1 MSSALLSLKRFFRQF
16 LGRFFGRFFLLF
28 AARFLALLLLFCASQ
43 GAFDGAFGQSSD
55 RIGDIVIEGAQRSD
69 PASIF
74 LHLPLRVGDRFDEEK
89 MDRALKN
96 LHATGRFDDVVL
108 LRRGRDLVV
117 IVKEAPIV
125 NRIAFE
131 GNKAV
136 KDAILESETSLLPL
150 QALTKARVN
159 RDVERLLQLYRRY
172 GRFAANIRP
181 RIIRLDSNR
190 VNLVYEISEG
200 KRTKIRRIAF
210 LGNRSFSRRKL
221 LKRLYSRQS
230 RFYRILGR
238 GTYYEAERFAADRQV
253 LENFYRERGFARM
266 RVVGASAEL
275 SRDRQGFVLTM
286 SIEEGK
292 RYRLRDIGLTTAIDE
307 IDQKAMLQLLK
318 RQKVRKGNLF
328 RVSHIEAARVSLLER
343 LGEQGLLFVKVDVAQ
358 KFDAE
363 EGKADLLFSILRA
376 SPQQVSQVEIVGNN
390 HTLDRIIRREIS
402 LSPGDALQTLKI
414 RQSVRRL
421 QRLGYFE
428 AVEPEIVETSDPQ
441 RVVVRFH
448 VKERPTGKIEAGA
461 GYSTQEAFFG
471 QFSFGES
478 NFRGRGQKFD
488 LTGTFSKNTQ
498 KASVAYAQRYLARQ
512 PLNPS
517 VNIAVTNQEKRA
529 GTAYGAISVQVG
541 TGIALDIGGN
551 WVNSWNT
558 QYKYDTIKDLEIGT
572 LYPIALSDVN
582 RCPCHELS
590 LGYAFTYSSLN
601 DPVNPHK
608 GQWFRFLQ
616 NFADFGT
623 TSQYVRSEV
632 RYLYYQPVY
641 KGSFLKFDALFANI
655 SSLGKPLRITD
666 RYRNKIRG
674 FRLYGT
680 GALDKGGTAVGN
692 DNFAKTSL
700 DFSFPV
706 GLPKEVGIRGFLF
719 VEAALPF
726 GLDLP
731 SSLAEDINYR
741 KNYAVRAS
749 WGGGILWTTPVGP
762 LQFTFTSP
770 IAQADS
776 DALEFFAFTIGTRF

>member
-1 MSSALLSLKRFFRQF
+1 
-16 LGRFFGRFFLLF
+16 
-28 AARFLALLLLFCASQ
+28 
-43 GAFDGAFGQSSD
+43 
-55 RIGDIVIEGAQRSD
+55 
-69 PASIF
+69 
-74 LHLPLRVGDRFDEEK
+74 

-150 QALTKARVN
+150 QALTKARIN

-172 GRFAANIRP
+172 GRFAANVRP

-190 VNLVYEISEG
+190 ANLVYEISEG
-200 KRTKIRRIAF
+200 RRTKIRRIAF
-210 LGNRSFSRRKL
+210 LGNTSFTRRKL
-221 LKRLYSRQS
+221 LEHLYSRQS

-238 GTYYEAERFAADRQV
+238 STYYEAERFAADRQV

-292 RYRLRDIGLTTAIDE
+292 RYRLRDVGLTTAIDE
-307 IDQKAMLQLLK
+307 IDQNAMLRLLK

-328 RVSHIEAARVSLLER
+328 RVSRIEGARVSLLER
-343 LGEQGLLFVKVDVAQ
+343 LGEQGLLFVKVEVAQ

-363 EGKADLLFSILRA
+363 EGKADLIFSILRA

-402 LSPGDALQTLKI
+402 ISPGDALQTLKI

-441 RVVVRFH
+441 RVIVRFH

-498 KASVAYAQRYLARQ
+498 KASVSYAQRYLGRQ

-517 VNIAVTNQEKRA
+517 VNIAVTNQEKRS
-529 GTAYGAISVQVG
+529 GTSYGALSVQVG

-551 WVNSWNT
+551 WVNSWST
-558 QYKYDTIKDLEIGT
+558 QYKYDIIKDAN
-572 LYPIALSDVN
+572 ALSSNIAQADID

-601 DPVNPHK
+601 DAANPSK
-608 GQWFRFLQ
+608 GQWFRFRQTL
-616 NFADFGT
+616 ADFGT

-641 KGSFLKFDALFANI
+641 KGSFLKFDALFANV

-680 GALDKGGTAVGN
+680 GAQEQGTAVGN

-700 DFSFPV
+700 DFNFPV
-706 GLPKEVGIRGFLF
+706 GIPKEVGIRGFLF

-726 GLDLP
+726 GLSLP
-731 SSLAEDINYR
+731 NPLEEAIDKEKAINNAGGIR
-741 KNYAVRAS
+741 NNDSVRAS
-749 WGGGILWTTPVGP
+749 WGGGILWVTPVGP

-776 DALEFFAFTIGTRF
+776 DALEFFSFTIGTRF

>member
-1 MSSALLSLKRFFRQF
+1 MSNAVRSTLPVVLRSRSLAVTLFVALLV
-16 LGRFFGRFFLLF
+16 
-28 AARFLALLLLFCASQ
+28 ALLVALPLLACASRT
-43 GAFDGAFGQSSD
+43 AVGQSSE

-69 PASIF
+69 PASIL
-74 LHLPLRVGDRFDEEK
+74 LHLPLRIGDRFDEGK

-96 LHATGRFDDVVL
+96 LHATGRFDDVAL

-117 IVKEAPIV
+117 VLKEAPVV

-136 KDAILESETSLLPL
+136 KNAILESETSLVPL
-150 QALTKARVN
+150 QPMTKARVN
-159 RDVERLLQLYRRY
+159 RDVERILQLYRRY
-172 GRFAANIRP
+172 GRFAANVRP
-181 RIIRLDSNR
+181 RIIRLEENR
-190 VNLVYEISEG
+190 VNLVYEIREG

-210 LGNRSFSRRKL
+210 LGNASFSRRKL
-221 LKRLYSRQS
+221 LQRLYSRQA

-238 GTYYEAERFAADRQV
+238 RTYYEAERFAADRQV
-253 LENFYRERGFARM
+253 VENFYREQGFARM

-275 SRDRQGFVLTM
+275 SRDRKSFVLTM

-292 RYRLRDIGLTTAIDE
+292 RYRLRDITLATDIDE
-307 IDQKAMLQLLK
+307 IDQEEMLRLLK
-318 RQKVRKGNLF
+318 KQKVRQGKLF
-328 RVSHIEAARVSLLER
+328 RASRIEQARTRLLER
-343 LGEQGLLFVKVDVAQ
+343 LGEQGLLFVTIEIAPKLNTEE
-358 KFDAE
+358 AE
-363 EGKADLLFSILRA
+363 ADLTFSILRA
-376 SPQQVSQVEIVGNN
+376 SPKQVAQVDIIGNN

-414 RQSVRRL
+414 RQSVQRL

-441 RVVVRFH
+441 RVIVRFH

-461 GYSTQEAFFG
+461 GYSTQEALFG

-488 LTGTFSKNTQ
+488 LVGTFSKNTQ
-498 KASVAYAQRYLARQ
+498 KASIAYGQRYLGRQ

-517 VNIAVTNQEKRA
+517 VNLSIANQEKRV
-529 GTAYGAISVQVG
+529 GDSYGEISVQVG

-551 WVNSWNT
+551 WVNSWNI
-558 QYKYDTIKDLEIGT
+558 QYRFDTIKDVDKDNLS
-572 LYPIALSDVN
+572 PIAQADLD
-582 RCPCHELS
+582 RCPCHELT

-601 DPVNPHK
+601 DPSNPHK
-608 GQWFRFLQ
+608 GQWFRFRQ
-616 NFADFGT
+616 TFADFGT

-674 FRLYGT
+674 FQLYGT
-680 GALDKGGTAVGN
+680 GARNEGRAVGN

-700 DFSFPV
+700 DFNFPF

-719 VEAALPF
+719 VEAAIPF
-726 GLDLP
+726 GLSLP
-731 SSLAEDINYR
+731 NALEEVIKYKENY
-741 KNYAVRAS
+741 NVRAS

-762 LQFTFTSP
+762 LQFTFSSP
-770 IAQADS
+770 
-776 DALEFFAFTIGTRF
+776 FAKASNDVPETFSFTVGTRF

>member
-1 MSSALLSLKRFFRQF
+1 MSSALLSIRQF
-16 LGRFFGRFFLLF
+16 LGRFFGRLLGRFFLLF
-28 AARFLALLLLFCASQ
+28 AARSLALLFFFCAIQ
-43 GAFDGAFGQSSD
+43 GAFGQSSD

-150 QALTKARVN
+150 QALTKARIN

-172 GRFAANIRP
+172 GRFAANVRP

-190 VNLVYEISEG
+190 ANLVYEISEG
-200 KRTKIRRIAF
+200 RRTKIRRIAF
-210 LGNRSFSRRKL
+210 LGNTSFTRRKL
-221 LKRLYSRQS
+221 LEHLYSRQS

-238 GTYYEAERFAADRQV
+238 STYYEAERFAADRQV

-307 IDQKAMLQLLK
+307 IDQNAMLRLLK

-328 RVSHIEAARVSLLER
+328 RVSRIEGARVSLLER
-343 LGEQGLLFVKVDVAQ
+343 LGEEGLLFVKVEVAQ

-363 EGKADLLFSILRA
+363 EGKADLIFSILRA

-402 LSPGDALQTLKI
+402 ISPGDALQTLKI

-441 RVVVRFH
+441 RVIVRFH

-498 KASVAYAQRYLARQ
+498 KASVSYAQRYLARQ

-517 VNIAVTNQEKRA
+517 VNIAVTNQEKRS
-529 GTAYGAISVQVG
+529 GTSYGALSVQVG

-551 WVNSWNT
+551 WVNSWST
-558 QYKYDTIKDLEIGT
+558 QYKYDIIKDLKTGA
-572 LYPIALSDVN
+572 LSQIALSDVN

-601 DPVNPHK
+601 DAANPSK
-608 GQWFRFLQ
+608 GQWFRFRQ

-680 GALDKGGTAVGN
+680 GAQDEVGTAVGN

-700 DFSFPV
+700 DFNFPV
-706 GLPKEVGIRGFLF
+706 GLPKEVGIRGFFF

-726 GLDLP
+726 GLSLP
-731 SSLAEDINYR
+731 NSLEGGIN
-741 KNYAVRAS
+741 NDALRAS
-749 WGGGILWTTPVGP
+749 WGGGILWVTPVGP

-776 DALEFFAFTIGTRF
+776 DALEFFSFTIGTRF